1 MEIFK
6 AEIKLQKTRSQKHFE
21 RFQTFA
27 AHMIAHFTMNYDN
40 DICNSLNELWESD
53 CLKEQQKS
61 DDIFDT
67 KGIGILITLPVNFVT
82 TLKKE
87 NLNKKVNKTMI
98 IKTTEEHKMFEGKI
112 DIKIV
117 KIEVEAEVLGTTKQ
131 DTKNDKDEKYPTS
144 AELRNLHSD
153 RKNKHK
159 FGKFNRPSK
168 QQENKTTFDVV
179 VIETIRNE
187 ETEERRQS
195 HTVIV
200 PDTQETDGDQQSNG
214 EDANNFL
221 FHGQGATRTN

>member
-1 MEIFK
+1 MPRKFLPKVLPNENKEETAIRQQLSLEIFK

-67 KGIGILITLPVNFVT
+67 KRDWYLNNT
-82 TLKKE
+82 TAEFRNNSEKRKPKQE
-87 NLNKKVNKTMI
+87 GKKTMI

-117 KIEVEAEVLGTTKQ
+117 KIEVEAEVLVKKEQITKGLQ
-131 DTKNDKDEKYPTS
+131 NKIRKMTRTKNT
-144 AELRNLHSD
+144 LHQRN
-153 RKNKHK
+153 
-159 FGKFNRPSK
+159 
-168 QQENKTTFDVV
+168 
-179 VIETIRNE
+179 
-187 ETEERRQS
+187 
-195 HTVIV
+195 
-200 PDTQETDGDQQSNG
+200 
-214 EDANNFL
+214 
-221 FHGQGATRTN
+221 